1 MENKAITPIQQFSIL
16 RHEFPGSTG
25 SVHCGTMTWFGEFT
39 PSALSDTYR
48 LKITYTLG
56 WTPKAYIV
64 SPKPLPLAEGT
75 KRLPHT
81 YNYSNGKQQLCLF
94 LPKAE
99 PLFIGQCN
107 GCIIMRYGYLQENG
121 WAEDMA
127 IGMQR
132 NKKIILLEQLN
143 RATLHSPTSL
153 FLGAIPVGKFTVGT
167 TATYTNASPAASR
180 EE

>member
-16 RHEFPGSTG
+16 RHEFPESTG
-25 SVHCGTMTWFGEFT
+25 SVHCSTMTWFGEFT

-56 WTPKAYIV
+56 RTPKAYIV

-94 LPKAE
+94 LPKAGE
-99 PLFIGQCN
+99 WKPSMLIATTIVHWAVQWMYYYEIWVSTGKWMGGGHGN
-107 GCIIMRYGYLQENG
+107 WDAEKQEDNTSG
-121 WAEDMA
+121 
-127 IGMQR
+127 
-132 NKKIILLEQLN
+132 
-143 RATLHSPTSL
+143 AT
-153 FLGAIPVGKFTVGT
+153 
-167 TATYTNASPAASR
+167 
-180 EE
+180 